1 MSDYL
6 LEDRPKRKYSWKN
19 TREFRR
25 KQLVK
30 TILQEANG
38 DYNKVKAIT
47 NNLIK
52 EIENINFPYEKVK
65 RETIEDII
73 YARKEIERLVDLHK
87 RDRSFFELDVRDSY
101 KGMVKVIK
109 NEIEKLSKQKTNT
122 SIFDFV

>member
-1 MSDYL
+1 MRDYL

-19 TREFRR
+19 AREFRR

-73 YARKEIERLVDLHK
+73 YARKEIERLIDLHK

>member
-19 TREFRR
+19 AREFRR

-30 TILQEANG
+30 TILQEAGG
-38 DYNKVKAIT
+38 DYNKIKTIT
-47 NNLIK
+47 DNLIK
-52 EIENINFPYEKVK
+52 EIESINFPFQKVK
-65 RETIEDII
+65 KETIEDIV

-122 SIFDFV
+122 SIFDFI